1 MFHYKWFK
9 WYVCLCLSEKQLET
23 LANSLAGGQKAKR
36 PNEFKCNDKNLTVN
50 LQMVEMVCLS
60 LSFEKQSETVAN
72 SLTGGQKAKRPNEFK
87 CNNKLELYV
96 NSIYV

>member
-1 MFHYKWFK
+1 MFDYKWFK
-9 WYVCLCLSEKQLET
+9 WSVCLSVSEKQSET

-36 PNEFKCNDKNLTVN
+36 PNEFKCNNKLK
-50 LQMVEMVCLS
+50 LE
-60 LSFEKQSETVAN
+60 FEFKFKLVSWWT
-72 SLTGGQKAKRPNEFK
+72 LDKRPNEFK